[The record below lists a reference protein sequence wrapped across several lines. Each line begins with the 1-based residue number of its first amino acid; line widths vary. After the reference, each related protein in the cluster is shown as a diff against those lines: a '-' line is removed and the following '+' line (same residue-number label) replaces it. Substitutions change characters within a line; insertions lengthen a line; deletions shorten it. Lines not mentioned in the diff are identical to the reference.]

1 MKIAAE
7 EIKSAARKVGFDACG
22 IAPAAAVPL
31 FASQLDRWIGD
42 GCHGAMHYMEQY
54 RAMRADPRQLLPGA
68 RSVVSLLLGYKPS
81 QTMKGPAKIAMY
93 AYGEDYHRRIK
104 RMLYQLIAELQ
115 HSHPDFSAK
124 PCVDTVPISDKLWAW
139 QAGLGWIGKNTLL
152 VNPQLGSLCNIAELV
167 TDAEVDAYDSPMD
180 SRCGDCS
187 RCVDACP
194 NHALVVDSGA
204 VPSTDSKDDG
214 MPRSHLVAPR
224 CTSYNTV
231 ENRDAQI
238 PEGQQG
244 GGYAFGCDICQLVC
258 PYNREAAARVEVSAE
273 QLQSLQSLADADEP
287 SFRRQTRPMALSRI
301 NFAQWQRNVQHAE
314 DKPILPYPQQPQK
327 F

>member
-42 GCHGAMHYMEQY
+42 GCHGTMHYMEQY

-139 QAGLGWIGKNTLL
+139 QAGLGWIGRNTLL
-152 VNPQLGSLCNIAELV
+152 VNPRLGSLCNIAELV
-167 TDAEVDAYDSPMD
+167 TEAEVDVYDSPMAN
-180 SRCGDCS
+180 RCGEC
-187 RCVDACP
+187 RLCVDACP
-194 NHALVVDSGA
+194 NHALVADSSNGTGESQSVA
-204 VPSTDSKDDG
+204 PQ
-214 MPRSHLVAPR
+214 RSRLVAMR
-224 CTSYNTV
+224 CTSYQTV
-231 ENRDAQI
+231 ENRAEQL

-244 GGYAFGCDICQLVC
+244 RGYAFGCDICQLAC
-258 PYNREAAARVEVSAE
+258 PYNREAAVRMDISAE
-273 QLQSLQSLADADEP
+273 QMQSLQSLVAADEA
-287 SFRRQTRPMALSRI
+287 SFRRLTRTLALSRI
-301 NFAQWQRNVQHAE
+301 TFAQWRRNLRHAAE
-314 DKPILPYPQQPQK
+314 
-327 F
+327 